1 MVEIKTFKA
10 TILNPKLEK
19 RDELVCPVYDTI
31 DAHLY
36 EEYSGRENNVIH
48 FTTRK
53 EGEGVE
59 EFVGYAKKCLER
71 LADEG
76 ILIEREKPSLYI
88 YGIRYKLPKA
98 VMEQIPKEERRATY
112 FAFGL
117 VALVKAEK
125 LNSQNISGH
134 EKTFEANTSE
144 RYRLMKECRMNFS
157 PIAAGY
163 NMPNHD
169 INHIFE
175 DYLGFRRPDLNV
187 NEQRKPIM
195 DVVLNGAR
203 HLLWE
208 VSDEAIIERI
218 QALMHDKKI
227 LILDGHHRYSAS
239 YRLSRD
245 KVNGAAYTLMMLLET
260 GDRAVLLLPWHR
272 CVKRCRMEDLWRQV
286 EENFVVERCNSSK
299 YEGVKETIYTKLN
312 ECNDDFDIRLIM
324 YDGAEFYLLRADREK
339 IRKLAEERG
348 DERVG
353 LDVISLHE
361 WLIEPTLK
369 PEDIVF
375 IYNPDDAIEKVD
387 TGTCKVAFFLKLPRL
402 TDVEYKTRIE
412 KKEFPQKSTLFLPKV
427 AEGVVMRKFGIYSPT
442 ENY

>member
-1 MVEIKTFKA
+1 MVEIKPFKA
-10 TILNPKLEK
+10 TILNPKLK
-19 RDELVCPVYDTI
+19 NRTELICPVYDTI
-31 DAHLY
+31 DTSQY
-36 EEYSGRENNVIH
+36 EKYSGRENNVIH

-59 EFVGYAKKCLER
+59 EFVDYAKKCLER
-71 LADEG
+71 LAGDG
-76 ILIEREKPSLYI
+76 ILIERVKPSLYI

-125 LNSQNISGH
+125 LNLQNILGH

-187 NEQRKPIM
+187 DEQRKPIM

-218 QALMHDKKI
+218 QALMRDKKI

-239 YRLSRD
+239 YRLNRD
-245 KVNGAAYTLMMLLET
+245 KVSGAAYTLMVLLET

-272 CVKRCRMEDLWRQV
+272 CVKRCRMEDLWTRI
-286 EENFVVERCNSSK
+286 EENFVVEGCDTSK
-299 YEGVKETIYTKLN
+299 YEDVKETIYAKLN

-324 YDGAEFYLLRADREK
+324 YDGAKFYLLRADREK
-339 IRKLAEERG
+339 IRKLAEVRG

-353 LDVISLHE
+353 LDVISLQ
-361 WLIEPTLK
+361 
-369 PEDIVF
+369 
-375 IYNPDDAIEKVD
+375 
-387 TGTCKVAFFLKLPRL
+387 LPRL